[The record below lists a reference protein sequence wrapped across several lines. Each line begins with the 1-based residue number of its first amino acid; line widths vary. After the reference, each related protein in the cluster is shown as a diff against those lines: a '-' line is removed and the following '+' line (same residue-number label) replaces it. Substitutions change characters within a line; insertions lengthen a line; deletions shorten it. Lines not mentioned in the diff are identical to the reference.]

1 MSMSYEGGCE
11 GNICL
16 LLLRLGGESSS
27 GSRER
32 DDVERPPLA
41 QMGIKL
47 VGRFCGQE
55 RTIEREPSNV
65 SSSLV

>member
-1 MSMSYEGGCE
+1 MKEDRRLETRVAEPIPMSMSYEGGCE

-32 DDVERPPLA
+32 DDVERPP
-41 QMGIKL
+41 
-47 VGRFCGQE
+47 
-55 RTIEREPSNV
+55 
-65 SSSLV
+65 SSDGD